1 MSNFDHSDYDDADVA
16 ELLRW
21 LEDSVRGILA
31 QYGGSQAELE
41 VFEAPGALERIAEE
55 MKISLGE
62 VLERMGC
69 VSQEQFVEEARADLA
84 KVQIEIDALQQA
96 LASIVDGS
104 PWPLWQETF
113 GAMPTPGLLPVH
125 LEVTEDKAEWP
136 SFLHF
141 HALNQRTD
149 FLGAHA
155 LGGALLADANP
166 HNVNHFTSWMFGVG
180 QRHGLFLD
188 AKRRVVFEALS
199 SHPAVH
205 EQALERFLS
214 EQRFVLEVEWNVT
227 VDEAVAKARGALTA
241 GVQDPDLVLDATH
254 ALVAELLQMS
264 PLECQRLYLVYRVAE
279 KPKPRCR

>member
-1 MSNFDHSDYDDADVA
+1 
-16 ELLRW
+16 
-21 LEDSVRGILA
+21 
-31 QYGGSQAELE
+31 
-41 VFEAPGALERIAEE
+41 
-55 MKISLGE
+55 
-62 VLERMGC
+62 
-69 VSQEQFVEEARADLA
+69 
-84 KVQIEIDALQQA
+84 VQIEIDALQQA
-96 LASIVDGS
+96 LASIADGS

-125 LEVTEDKAEWP
+125 LEIAMDKAEWP

-155 LGGALLADANP
+155 LGGALLADALLADANP
-166 HNVNHFTSWMFGVG
+166 QNVTHFTSWMFGVG
-180 QRHGLFLD
+180 QRHELFLD
-188 AKRRVVFEALS
+188 AKRRTVFEAFS

-205 EQALERFLS
+205 EEALERFLS
-214 EQRFVLEVEWNVT
+214 EQRFVLEVDWNLT
-227 VDEAVAKARGALTA
+227 VDEAVVKARGALSA
-241 GVQDPDLVLDATH
+241 GVQDPDLVLNATH